1 MKFTRLYMGQ
11 GVGSAKEDK
20 NAKDIASACFGVES
34 LNLVSVSSVLP
45 PGIDL
50 IGREEFLSSVS
61 PGEAVH
67 AIHGTCK
74 SDVPGQVVSSTLSL
88 AIPDDPGVPGFVCE
102 LYEHVGLVSQV
113 AIKRTEVMLLELLA
127 RRYGVA
133 EFDPIG
139 AWEVA
144 GPHEIRDATIS
155 TRYTVGPQA
164 VTIHTLHA
172 EGVVNWAGDYCVA
185 LAAACLLP

>member
-67 AIHGTCK
+67 AIHGVCK

-88 AIPDDPGVPGFVCE
+88 AIPDDPEVPGYVCE
-102 LYEHVGLVSQV
+102 LYEHAGLVGQV
-113 AIKRTEVMLLELLA
+113 AIQRTEVMLLELLA

-133 EFDPIG
+133 DFDPLG
-139 AWEVA
+139 VWEHSAWDPA
-144 GPHEIRDATIS
+144 RGGPRS
-155 TRYTVGPQA
+155 SRYTVGPHA
-164 VTIHTLHA
+164 VTMHTLHA